1 MTIKEE
7 NVMNLE
13 EKEGRLVGAGREK
26 KRRNIIAIFS
36 LNNF

>member
-7 NVMNLE
+7 NIMNLE
-13 EKEGRLVGAGREK
+13 EKERRLVGVEREK

-36 LNNF
+36 LSNF

>member
-13 EKEGRLVGAGREK
+13 EKEGRLVGVGREK
-26 KRRNIIAIFS
+26 KEEKHYSYIFTK
-36 LNNF
+36 